1 MVIGPIEQKAATL
14 MQKIRNENKKLNI
27 LLQVNDKLIE
37 QAAALDAKKAKG
49 KLAGKFIVV
58 KSNIMVKGM
67 IANCASKTV
76 ENFVCPYDA
85 TVIEKIKAEDGLI
98 VGMANMDEF
107 ACGGSG
113 ENSAYGATE
122 NPAALGYIPGGSS
135 SGSVAAVAAGF
146 CDISLGSDT
155 GGSIRNPASH
165 CGVVG
170 LKPSY
175 GCVSRYGL
183 VDLAMSLDQI
193 GPVSKNVGDVFL
205 LLDIIKGKDPRD
217 PTTLDF
223 VSHSSPLNNARIGI
237 LRINGVDSKIQ
248 KMIDVQVKNLHKI
261 YGWQVKEVNID
272 AIDLAVEA
280 YYPLVYSEC
289 FSSTRKF
296 DGRRY
301 GLNINESAGPELLR
315 RMIGGSEITEAE
327 HAGAYYQKALEVK
340 RYIKKQFEEV
350 FKSFDAIILP
360 TCPGLPW
367 KIGEKMKVEEV
378 YAYDACTIPANLA
391 GICAISIPLGTLNKI
406 PVGMQIFCKSG
417 DETKLRTI
425 SELTSKLAPL
435 SL

>member
-1 MVIGPIEQKAATL
+1 MVIGPIEQKAAL
-14 MQKIRNENKKLNI
+14 IMQKIRNENKKLNI
-27 LLQVNDKLIE
+27 LLHVNEKLIE
-37 QAAALDAKKAKG
+37 QAAALDAKKEKG

-113 ENSAYGATE
+113 ENSAFGATN
-122 NPAALGYIPGGSS
+122 NPSALGYIPGGSS

-146 CDISLGSDT
+146 CDIALGSDT

-183 VDLAMSLDQI
+183 VDLSMSLDQI
-193 GPVSKNVGDVFL
+193 APVSKNIGEVFV
-205 LLDIIKGKDPRD
+205 LLDVIKGKDARD

-223 VSHSSPLNNARIGI
+223 VSHSIPLNNARIGI
-237 LRINGVDSKIQ
+237 LKIPGVDVKIQ
-248 KMIDVQVKNLHKI
+248 KMIDSQVENLKRM
-261 YGWQVKEVNID
+261 YGWQVKEVEID

-296 DGRRY
+296 DGRRF
-301 GLNINESAGPELLR
+301 GLNIDKSAGPELLR

-340 RYIKKQFEEV
+340 RYIKQQFEEI

-367 KIGEKMKVEEV
+367 KIGEKMNVEEV

-391 GICAISIPLGTLNKI
+391 GICAISLPLGTLTKI

-417 DETKLRTI
+417 DEAKLRTI
-425 SELTSKLAPL
+425 SELTTKLAPL